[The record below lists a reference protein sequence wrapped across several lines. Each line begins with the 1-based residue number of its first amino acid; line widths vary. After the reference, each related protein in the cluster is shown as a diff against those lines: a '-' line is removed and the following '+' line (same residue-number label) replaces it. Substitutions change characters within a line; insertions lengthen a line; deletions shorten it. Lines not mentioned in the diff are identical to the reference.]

1 MKLSRRSLLL
11 SASAG
16 AALTTVAPGLKVA
29 RAAPGDNNRILVV
42 LFLRGGAD
50 GLNLVSPANNGIYQD
65 ARPTLA
71 VDPAQGLEIAN
82 GVGGE
87 TFFMSP
93 NVPELHQLYTD
104 GDLGIVHAAGVVSD
118 NRSHFVSMDMMER
131 GFTDTE
137 TTPQIT
143 GWLTRHLNALGEE
156 RGLLSTVSK
165 SSSVP
170 ISLLQYPEAVSIP
183 NVNDF
188 NIWGGDQNLDVIRQL
203 NTGTSAY
210 ANVATQ
216 TVDAIQSVQAQVD
229 LFENSD
235 ETGVQY
241 PNGSLGSSLESLAQL
256 IKMDVGLDIATVD
269 YGGWDTHNNQANEF
283 TTQATQL
290 SQSIDAFWQDLDG
303 YHDQVTM
310 IVMTEFGRRLNE
322 NGSQGTDHGNGSVML
337 ALGAGVAG
345 GQMHGEWPGLAPE
358 ALNQGDLASANDY
371 RMVVA
376 DMLVQRFG
384 QTDIE
389 QVFPTISYSPMG
401 LFVEQPVVVAE
412 AATGTSG

>member
-1 MKLSRRSLLL
+1 MKLSRRTLLM

-29 RAAPGDNNRILVV
+29 RAAPGDNNRIMVV

-50 GLNLVSPANNGIYQD
+50 GLNLVSPANNGAYQD

-71 VDPAQGLEIAN
+71 VDPAEGLEIAN

-87 TFFMSP
+87 TFFINP
-93 NVPELHQLYTD
+93 GAPELHQLYTD
-104 GDLGIVHAAGVVSD
+104 GDLGIVHSTGVISD

-131 GFTDTE
+131 GFTDAEDT
-137 TTPQIT
+137 QIT
-143 GWLTRHLNALGEE
+143 GWLTRHLTALGED
-156 RGLLSTVSK
+156 RPLLSTVSK

-170 ISLLQYPEAVSIP
+170 VSLLQYPQAVSLP

-188 NIWGGDQNLDVIRQL
+188 NIWGGDTNLDVIRQL

-216 TVDAIQSVQAQVD
+216 TVDAIQSVQAQAD
-229 LFENSD
+229 QFEQSD
-235 ETGVQY
+235 EAGVQY
-241 PNGSLGSSLESLAQL
+241 PGGSLSGSLQSLAQL

-283 TTQATQL
+283 ATQVGQL
-290 SQSIDAFWQDLDG
+290 SQSLNAFWQDLDG
-303 YHDQVTM
+303 YHDQVTL
-310 IVMTEFGRRLNE
+310 IAMTEFGRRLGE

-345 GQMHGEWPGLAPE
+345 GQMHGEWPGLTPD

-371 RMVVA
+371 RMVLA

-384 QTDIE
+384 QTSIE
-389 QVFPTISYSPMG
+389 EVFPTITYSPMG
-401 LFVEQPVVVAE
+401 LFLQEPVAVAT
-412 AATGTSG
+412 AATGTAG